1 MQGTRWSQGSEE
13 EDGEQVLQ
21 PGRQDQDQHYV
32 NDVDRHHTD
41 QDQHHDPSRKKT
53 CSIDRIEEGVS
64 S

>member
-1 MQGTRWSQGSEE
+1 MQGTRWSQDSEE

-32 NDVDRHHTD
+32 NDAD
-41 QDQHHDPSRKKT
+41 QDHHHDPSRKKT
-53 CSIDRIEEGVS
+53 CSIERIEEGVS

>member
-1 MQGTRWSQGSEE
+1 MQGTRWSQDSEE

-21 PGRQDQDQHYV
+21 PRRQDQDQHYV
-32 NDVDRHHTD
+32 NNVDHHHAD
-41 QDQHHDPSRKKT
+41 QDHHHDPSGKKT